1 MKLWQ
6 KIFLLSLIFVTAASG
21 ITALTVLHRYFSL
34 SVVREEEGAVALHSY
49 LVSGI
54 EGSVVLQKLNDSVPF
69 LSDAQTDEIVVR
81 QLQAQTA
88 FDFASARRADGT
100 WLTDMA
106 GGVPQEML
114 DALCE
119 TDGCLTYIDDSGAET
134 FLTVGSVL
142 KLDSNEYLLLTVTD
156 ISETYRVYR
165 EQTARGLWLSVAFAL
180 VFSLLLL
187 LFCYL
192 LLRPLGRINRMLGRL
207 SDGEYDRRLPERGG
221 AEFVTLSQNINTL
234 AGAIEQQTTVLQ
246 EVADSRKRFVDNMA
260 HEMKTPLTSILCMAD
275 LLRIKRSVTDK
286 ERMEYAGVIVEE
298 TKRMQALSKK
308 LLTLATADGSAPDFR
323 ETSVAELLADIESAM
338 QPVLG
343 RRDIRLVIAGDDVRV
358 WVDRQLFQTMLVNLI
373 DNAAK
378 ASADGQR
385 VAVYHTVRHGQ
396 LLIAVA
402 DEGIGMTQKELRH
415 ATEAFWM
422 ADKSRSRKA
431 GCAGLGL
438 ALCKEIADLHGARMT
453 LESERGKGTTV
464 TLQMPLGK
472 ERDRV

>member
-21 ITALTVLHRYFSL
+21 ITALAVLHRYFAL
-34 SVVREEEGAVALHSY
+34 SVEREEQSAAALHSY
-49 LVSGI
+49 LAMGI
-54 EGSVVLQKLNDSVPF
+54 EGSVVLQKLDASLPF
-69 LSDAQTDEIVVR
+69 LSDEETETLVVR
-81 QLQAQTA
+81 QLQNQSV
-88 FDFASARRADGT
+88 FDFASVLRADGT

-106 GGVPQEML
+106 GGIPQDMI
-114 DALCE
+114 DALWE
-119 TDGCLTYIDDSGAET
+119 TDGCLTYIADSGSET

-142 KLDSNEYLLLTVTD
+142 HLEGNEYILLTVTD
-156 ISETYRVYR
+156 ISAAYRLYR
-165 EQTARGLWLSVAFAL
+165 EQSARGLWLSAVFAL
-180 VFSLLLL
+180 VISVALLL
-187 LFCYL
+187 CCRL
-192 LLRPLGRINRMLGRL
+192 LLRPLGRINGMLGRMTY
-207 SDGEYDRRLPERGG
+207 GEYDRRLPEKGG
-221 AEFVTLSQNINTL
+221 AEFVSLSRNVNAL
-234 AGAIEQQTTVLQ
+234 ADAVEQQTAVLQ

-323 ETSVAELLADIESAM
+323 ETSLAELLSDIENAM
-338 QPVLG
+338 QPVLE
-343 RRDIRLVIAGDDVRV
+343 RRSIRLTVAGDDVRV

-385 VAVYHTVRHGQ
+385 VVVYHTVREKQ
-396 LLIAVA
+396 LLLAVV
-402 DEGIGMTQKELRH
+402 DEGIGMTQAELRR

-431 GCAGLGL
+431 GGAGLGL
-438 ALCKEIADLHGARMT
+438 ALCKEIAELHGARMT

-464 TLQMPLGK
+464 TLQMPLAK
-472 ERDRV
+472 ERDRA

>member
-21 ITALTVLHRYFSL
+21 ITALTVLHRYFAL
-34 SVVREEEGAVALHSY
+34 SVEREEQSAAALHSY

-54 EGSVVLQKLNDSVPF
+54 EGSTVLQKLDASLPF
-69 LSDAQTDEIVVR
+69 LSAAQTEEIVLR
-81 QLQAQTA
+81 QLQNQTVFEHA
-88 FDFASARRADGT
+88 DVLHEDGT
-100 WLTDMA
+100 WLTDTA
-106 GGVPQEML
+106 GGVPQEMI
-114 DALCE
+114 DALWE
-119 TDGCLTYIDDSGAET
+119 TDGCLTYIADSGAET

-142 KLDSNEYLLLTVTD
+142 DLEGNEYILLTVTD
-156 ISETYRVYR
+156 ISETYRLYR
-165 EQTARGLWLSVAFAL
+165 GQTAKGLWLSAAFAL
-180 VFSLLLL
+180 VFSLVLL
-187 LFCYL
+187 LFCYF
-192 LLRPLGRINRMLGRL
+192 LLRPLGRINGMLGRMIG
-207 SDGEYDRRLPERGG
+207 GEYNRRLPERGG
-221 AEFVTLSQNINTL
+221 AEFVSLSKNVNAL
-234 AGAIEQQTTVLQ
+234 AGAVEQQTTVLQ

-323 ETSVAELLADIESAM
+323 ETSLSELLSDIENAM
-338 QPVLG
+338 QPVLE
-343 RRDIRLVIAGDDVRV
+343 RRSIRLTVAGDDVRV

-378 ASADGQR
+378 ASSDGQR
-385 VAVYHTVRHGQ
+385 VVVYHTMRDGQ
-396 LLIAVA
+396 LLLAVV
-402 DEGIGMTQKELRH
+402 DEGIGMTAAELRH

-431 GCAGLGL
+431 GGAGLGL

-464 TLQMPLGK
+464 TLQLPLGK
-472 ERDRV
+472 ERDRA

>member
-21 ITALTVLHRYFSL
+21 ITALAVLHRYFAL
-34 SVVREEEGAVALHSY
+34 SVEREEQNAAALHSY
-49 LVSGI
+49 LAMGI
-54 EGSVVLQKLNDSVPF
+54 EGSVVLQKSDASLPF
-69 LSDAQTDEIVVR
+69 LSDKETESLVIR
-81 QLQAQTA
+81 QLQNQSV
-88 FDFASARRADGT
+88 FDHASAQRADGT

-106 GGVPQEML
+106 GGIPQDMI
-114 DALCE
+114 DALRE
-119 TDGCLTYIDDSGAET
+119 TDGCLTYIADSGAET
-134 FLTVGSVL
+134 FLTVGSVMHL
-142 KLDSNEYLLLTVTD
+142 EGNEYILLTVTD
-156 ISETYRVYR
+156 ISAVYRLYR
-165 EQTARGLWLSVAFAL
+165 EQSARGLWLSVVFAL
-180 VFSLLLL
+180 AISVVLLL
-187 LFCYL
+187 CCWL
-192 LLRPLGRINRMLGRL
+192 LLRPLGRINGMLGRM
-207 SDGEYDRRLPERGG
+207 SDGVYDRRLPEKGG
-221 AEFVTLSQNINTL
+221 AEFVSLSHNVNAL
-234 AGAIEQQTTVLQ
+234 ADAVEQQTAVLQ
-246 EVADSRKRFVDNMA
+246 EVADSRKRFADNMA

-323 ETSVAELLADIESAM
+323 EISLAELLADIQNAM
-338 QPVLG
+338 QPVLD
-343 RRDIRLVIAGDDVRV
+343 RRSIRLVIAGDDVRV

-385 VAVYHTVRHGQ
+385 VVVYHTVREKQ
-396 LLIAVA
+396 LLLAVV
-402 DEGIGMTQKELRH
+402 DEGIGMTQAELRR

-431 GCAGLGL
+431 GGAGLGL
-438 ALCKEIADLHGARMT
+438 ALCKEIAELHGARMT

-464 TLQMPLGK
+464 TLQMPLTK
-472 ERDRV
+472 ERDRA